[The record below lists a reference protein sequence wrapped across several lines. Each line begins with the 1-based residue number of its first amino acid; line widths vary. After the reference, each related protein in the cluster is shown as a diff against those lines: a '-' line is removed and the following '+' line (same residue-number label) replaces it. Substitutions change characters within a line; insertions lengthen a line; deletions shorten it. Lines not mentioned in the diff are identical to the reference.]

1 MSRFISLFAV
11 VAAGLIFR
19 MASAQDHAGTN
30 PVRGAVAGA
39 PVLAEAKHVFTPQD
53 VFALQQASEVQISP
67 DAQHIAYVRAAAD
80 IMTDSTRRSLWI
92 IDTASEEQRT
102 ITADDVSSPR
112 WSPDG
117 RRLAYIAN
125 DPAGK
130 SQVYVCRADGGEG
143 HGVTALSEAPSGLA
157 WSPDGRLLAFT
168 LFVPEESASFGV
180 PVLQK
185 PAGARW
191 AAPLTITTAFHWSAD
206 GAGDLRPGHR
216 HLFVVP
222 TEGGS
227 PRQLTSGPFDDDVPT
242 WTPDGSSLL
251 FSSKRGENRE
261 RDLLDAKIYCL
272 RVADGALTQLTH
284 RQAADR
290 EPAVSPDG
298 RLIAYAS
305 IDGVQRDYTPTN
317 LYVMDAD
324 GSNPRLLSATLDRDI
339 SRPRWT
345 RDGRGILVTYDDH
358 GISKIACF
366 DLEGHCSVVAT
377 DMAGDGVF
385 SVSDDGAVAFSLG
398 ASNHPPEVALSTRGT
413 THQLTHLNDNLLRG
427 KTLGEVEPL
436 AVVSSLD
443 KSPVD
448 AWMVLPPGYDPAR
461 RYPAILVIHG
471 GPYGDDGPYWDTS
484 FELDAA
490 AGYVVLYAN
499 YRGSISNGF
508 AFANRIDHDFPGPAY
523 DDLMSVV
530 DAAVAQGV
538 ADPERLFVT
547 GGSAG
552 GELTAWIVGK
562 TNRFK
567 AAAAVKPIINQ
578 LSEALSSDQFVAGST
593 LLYGVTP
600 WENPGLFWS
609 HSPLS
614 FVGQVRT
621 PTLLLVGEEDRR
633 TPPGEAVQFY
643 NALQLCGVPTALVR
657 VPGASHE
664 SLSAR
669 PSQLAAESAVI
680 LAWFARY
687 GGQATPAS
695 SEQKP

>member
-1 MSRFISLFAV
+1 MSIPALIAACLLF
-11 VAAGLIFR
+11 R
-19 MASAQDHAGTN
+19 SASAQERTGVGSAKEAAATGSV
-30 PVRGAVAGA
+30 P
-39 PVLAEAKHVFTPQD
+39 AETGRVFTSQD
-53 VFALQQASEVQISP
+53 VFALQQANEVQISP
-67 DAQHIAYVRAAAD
+67 DGRRIVYVRAAAD

-92 IDTASEEQRT
+92 IDPATGEQRS
-102 ITADDVSSPR
+102 ITADGVHGPR
-112 WSPDG
+112 WSPDSQ
-117 RRLAYIAN
+117 RFAYIAN
-125 DPAGK
+125 DPVGK
-130 SQVYVCRADGGEG
+130 PQVFVCQTNGDGGSCITG
-143 HGVTALSEAPSGLA
+143 LPEAPDGLA
-157 WSPDGRLLAFT
+157 WSPDGRSFAFT
-168 LFVPEESASFGV
+168 MFVPEELPSFGA
-180 PVLQK
+180 PVLHK
-185 PAGARW
+185 PEGAHW
-191 AAPLTITTAFHWSAD
+191 ATPLTITTAFHWSAD

-227 PRQLTSGPFDDDVPT
+227 PRQLTSGPFDDDAPA
-242 WTPDGSSLL
+242 WTPDGRSLL
-251 FSSKRGENRE
+251 FSSKRGKNRE

-324 GSNPRLLSATLDRDI
+324 GSNPRLLSATLDCDV
-339 SRPRWT
+339 SQPRWT
-345 RDGRGILVTYDDH
+345 HDGRGVLATYDDH
-358 GISKIACF
+358 GVSKIARF
-366 DLEGHCSVVAT
+366 DLDGHCSAVAT

-385 SVSDDGAVAFSLG
+385 NVADDGTVAFPLG
-398 ASNHPPEVALSTRGT
+398 AADHPPEVALCTGGVTRR
-413 THQLTHLNDNLLRG
+413 LTGLNDDLLRD
-427 KTLGEVEPL
+427 KTLGAVQPL

-461 RYPAILVIHG
+461 RYPAILAIHG
-471 GPYGDDGPYWDTS
+471 GPYGDDGPSWDTS
-484 FELDAA
+484 FQLDAA
-490 AGYVVLYAN
+490 SGYVVLYAN
-499 YRGSISNGF
+499 YRGSVSNGF

-523 DDLMSVV
+523 DDLLSVV
-530 DAAVAQGV
+530 DAAVAQGI

-593 LLYGVTP
+593 LLFGATP
-600 WENPGLFWS
+600 WEDPGVFWS

-614 FVGQVRT
+614 LVGRVKT
-621 PTLLLVGEEDRR
+621 PTMLLVGAEDRR
-633 TPPGEAVQFY
+633 TPPSEAMQFY

-664 SLSAR
+664 GLTAR
-669 PSQLAAESAVI
+669 PSQFAAENTVI

-687 GGQATPAS
+687 GGQAPPGA